1 LNVRRRMTIY
11 AGTVVGTVDGW
22 LGDIMRIIRGIRGDI
37 RGDGEGIARS
47 KGAQNRGCSGGSKK
61 T

>member
-1 LNVRRRMTIY
+1 MTIY

-22 LGDIMRIIRGIRGDI
+22 LGDIMRIYRGIKGDLS
-37 RGDGEGIARS
+37 GDHEGMGSS
-47 KGAQNRGCSGGSKK
+47 KGAQDRDCSGGPKK